1 MDLSSSVLSGTAF
14 WPGGGGAMTLVFS
27 SEIGFIFGLALGSVA
42 LLGKL
47 GSVAFLYESRVAPLR
62 SIFFGLF

>member
-1 MDLSSSVLSGTAF
+1 MDFSSSVFSGTAF

-42 LLGKL
+42 FGKL